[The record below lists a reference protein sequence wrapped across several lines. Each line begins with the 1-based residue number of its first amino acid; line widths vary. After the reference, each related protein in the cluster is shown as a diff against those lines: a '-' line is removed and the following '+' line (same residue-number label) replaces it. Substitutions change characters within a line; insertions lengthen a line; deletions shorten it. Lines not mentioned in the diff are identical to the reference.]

1 MQTAF
6 PLTLDAWLAH
16 ITAQHPVEIDM
27 GLHRV
32 SAVWERLRL
41 QLDAQRSPRPE
52 GSPLA
57 GKIGHLQPITITVAG
72 TNGKGS
78 TCAMLEAMLRIAGYK
93 TGFYS
98 SPHLLVFNE
107 RIRINGAYATDAQ
120 LVAAFTVVS
129 QASTEAPATSLTYFE
144 YATLAGLW
152 LFAQAE
158 VDVQILEVGLGGR
171 LDATNII
178 DADVAILTSVDL
190 DHQHFL
196 GDTKELIGFE
206 KAHIFRAGRPAICG
220 EVMPQT
226 VIDYANKIGAQ
237 LQLAGRD
244 FKMQRMESQWQFYGV
259 HGARHSL
266 PIPALRGPYQLKNA
280 SCALAALDAL
290 NTRLPVSQGHAK
302 RGLLE
307 VDWPGRMQ
315 ILPGQPTIVLDV
327 AHNPHAARAL
337 NDALGGMGFYEN
349 SFAVFSML
357 NDKDIGTVIDTLKH
371 RFDRWFIAGLS
382 GARGH
387 TAAEIAAILAT
398 HGVADNVTCLTN
410 IEAALAAAQ
419 AAAAAND
426 RIVVFGSF
434 HTVGAALQVLLK
446 A

>member
-1 MQTAF
+1 MQTDL
-6 PLTLDAWLAH
+6 PKTLDAWLTH

-32 SAVWERLRL
+32 QAVFQRLRQRL
-41 QLDAQRSPRPE
+41 NADSDTKLAQ
-52 GSPLA
+52 
-57 GKIGHLQPITITVAG
+57 HQPITITVAG

-107 RIRINGAYATDAQ
+107 RIRMNGQYATDTQLISAFNTIAQ
-120 LVAAFTVVS
+120 SAA
-129 QASTEAPATSLTYFE
+129 EAPAITLTYFE
-144 YATLAGLW
+144 YATLAALW
-152 LFAQAE
+152 LFAQDK

-190 DHQHFL
+190 DHQQFL
-196 GDTKELIGFE
+196 GNTRELIGFE
-206 KAHIFRAGRPAICG
+206 KAHIFRTGRPAICG
-220 EVMPQT
+220 EDMPST
-226 VIDYANKIGAQ
+226 VIDYAAKIGAQ

-244 FKMQRMESQWQFYGV
+244 FRLQRMESQWQFFGTNA
-259 HGARHSL
+259 ARHSL

-307 VDWPGRMQ
+307 VEWPGRMQ

-371 RFDRWFIAGLS
+371 RFDRWFVAGLS

-387 TAAEIAAILAT
+387 TGKEITDILTA
-398 HGVADNVTCLTN
+398 HGVTEQVSCLTSV
-410 IEAALAAAQ
+410 EAALAAAQ

>member
-1 MQTAF
+1 MQTDL
-6 PLTLDAWLAH
+6 PQTLDAWLTH

-32 SAVWERLRL
+32 QAVFQRL
-41 QLDAQRSPRPE
+41 QQRLNTDSDPNI
-52 GSPLA
+52 A
-57 GKIGHLQPITITVAG
+57 HHQPITITVAG

-98 SPHLLVFNE
+98 SPHLLAFNE
-107 RIRINGAYATDAQ
+107 RIRLNGQYATDAQ
-120 LVAAFTVVS
+120 LISAFSTVA
-129 QASTEAPATSLTYFE
+129 QAAAEAPASAPAITLTYFE
-144 YATLAGLW
+144 YATLAALW
-152 LFAQAE
+152 LFAQDK

-171 LDATNII
+171 LDATNIV

-196 GDTKELIGFE
+196 GNTRELIGFE

-220 EVMPQT
+220 EAMPST
-226 VIDYANKIGAQ
+226 VIDYAAKIGAQ

-244 FKMQRMESQWQFYGV
+244 FRLQRMESQWQFFGINA
-259 HGARHSL
+259 ARHSL

-307 VDWPGRMQ
+307 VEWPGRMQ

-349 SFAVFSML
+349 SYAVFSML

-371 RFDRWFIAGLS
+371 RFDRWFVAGLS

-387 TAAEIAAILAT
+387 TGKEITDILAA
-398 HGVADNVTCLTN
+398 HGVVEQVSCLTSV
-410 IEAALAAAQ
+410 EAALAAAQ

>member
-1 MQTAF
+1 MQTDL
-6 PLTLDAWLAH
+6 PQTLDAWLTH

-32 SAVWERLRL
+32 QTVFQRLSQRL
-41 QLDAQRSPRPE
+41 NSQINLKLGR
-52 GSPLA
+52 
-57 GKIGHLQPITITVAG
+57 HQPITITVAG

-78 TCAMLEAMLRIAGYK
+78 TCAMLEAILRIAGYK

-107 RIRINGAYATDAQ
+107 RIRMNGQYATDVQLISAFNAIAQ
-120 LVAAFTVVS
+120 AA
-129 QASTEAPATSLTYFE
+129 AEAPATTLTYFE
-144 YATLAGLW
+144 YATLAALW
-152 LFAQAE
+152 LFAQDK

-171 LDATNII
+171 LDATNIV
-178 DADVAILTSVDL
+178 DSDVAILTSVDL

-196 GDTKELIGFE
+196 GDTRELIGFE

-220 EVMPQT
+220 EAMPAT
-226 VIDYANKIGAQ
+226 VIDYATKIGAQ

-244 FKMQRMESQWQFYGV
+244 FRLQRMESQWQFFGINA
-259 HGARHSL
+259 ARHSL

-280 SCALAALDAL
+280 SCALAALDVL
-290 NTRLPVSQGHAK
+290 NTRLPVSQGHLK

-307 VDWPGRMQ
+307 VEWPGRMQ

-357 NDKDIGTVIDTLKH
+357 NDKDIGTVIDTLKQ
-371 RFDRWFIAGLS
+371 RFDRWFVAGLS

-387 TAAEIAAILAT
+387 TGKEITDILAA
-398 HGVADNVTCLTN
+398 HGVAEHVSCFTSV
-410 IEAALAAAQ
+410 EAALAGAQ

-434 HTVGAALQVLLK
+434 HTVGAALQVLLR

>member
-1 MQTAF
+1 MQTPF
-6 PLTLDAWLAH
+6 PRTLDAWLAH

-32 SAVWERLRL
+32 RVVWDRLRL
-41 QLDAQRSPRPE
+41 QTDASRRP
-52 GSPLA
+52 
-57 GKIGHLQPITITVAG
+57 KIGHLQPCQPITITVGG

-107 RIRINGAYATDAQ
+107 RIRINGNYATDAQ
-120 LVAAFTVVS
+120 LIAAFTSIS
-129 QASTEAPATSLTYFE
+129 QAAAEAPATSLTYFE

-152 LFAQAE
+152 LFAQEE
-158 VDVQILEVGLGGR
+158 VEVQILEVGLGGR

-190 DHQHFL
+190 DHQSYL

-220 EVMPQT
+220 EAMPQS
-226 VIDYANKIGAQ
+226 VFDYATKIGAQ

-244 FKMQRMESQWQFYGV
+244 FKMQRMESQWQFFGV
-259 HGARHSL
+259 NAARHSL

-349 SFAVFSML
+349 SYAVFSML
-357 NDKDIGTVIDTLKH
+357 NDKDIGTVIDTLRH
-371 RFDRWFIAGLS
+371 RFDRWFIAGLTRES

-387 TAAEIAAILAT
+387 TASEIAAILAA
-398 HGVADNVTCLTN
+398 HGVTDNVICLTN

-426 RIVVFGSF
+426 RIIVFGSF